1 MRSDNKET
9 ENIRKVEIIP
19 HFLDHNKASVLISA
33 GNTKVLCA
41 ANLSEEVPR
50 FLMDSNQGWLTA
62 EYSMLPSST
71 PQRNRRERYRVGGRT
86 KEIQRLIGRSLRSII
101 DLEKLGQRTITID
114 CDVLQAD
121 GGTRTASITGAF
133 VALSI
138 LINGMIADK
147 ILNENPINN
156 HCAAISVGVVNNEV
170 VLDLCYEQDFA
181 AQVDMNV
188 VMNEDGEF
196 IEIQGTAEG
205 MPFTHVQLN
214 KMLEL
219 ANKGIRRLIQIQKEV
234 LEKYYE

>member
-9 ENIRKVEIIP
+9 ENIRKVEIVP
-19 HFLDHNKASVLISA
+19 HFLEHNKASVLISA

-101 DLEKLGQRTITID
+101 DLEKLGQKTITID

-138 LINGMIADK
+138 LINEMIADK
-147 ILNENPINN
+147 IINENPINN

-205 MPFTHVQLN
+205 MPFTHAQLN